1 MAIYANKLSK
11 ECIPGSNIEEKI
23 LKEHLVPSNIN
34 RGKEVDNIVLS
45 MLCRTH
51 PCSSMDVIYQRS
63 QKKNLNA
70 MGPLSTIWTG
80 LENIKKTSNET
91 IEVTNKPTHQFC
103 GENNAINWIGIP
115 FSDIPET
122 TCYPVEFIERVLIS
136 EAGSQGEGSIITR

>member
-51 PCSSMDVIYQRS
+51 PCSSMDVIYQGSR
-63 QKKNLNA
+63 KKILNA

-91 IEVTNKPTHQFC
+91 KEVTNKATHQFC